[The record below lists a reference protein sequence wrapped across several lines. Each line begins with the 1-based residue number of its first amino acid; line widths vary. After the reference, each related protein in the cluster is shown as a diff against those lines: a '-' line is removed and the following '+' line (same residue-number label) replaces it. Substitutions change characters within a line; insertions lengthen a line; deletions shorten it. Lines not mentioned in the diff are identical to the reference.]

1 MKAAKKLYT
10 VETNEATTSQ
20 PIPLEDHDETV
31 CTSTKLEGKRSL
43 KKKKVEG
50 EFTPIRRRMDNI
62 PDTLEEVTESTPAK
76 KKKKSTDEIR
86 EAVE

>member
-10 VETNEATTSQ
+10 IEQNEATTSQ

-62 PDTLEEVTESTPAK
+62 PDTINEVGESSPAK
-76 KKKKSTDEIR
+76 KKKKPGEEIR